1 MQDEYQNNFYNISN
15 NVNDILYK
23 PAFALIPDV
32 LNREKDK
39 NSMDMGAGYLLC
51 TNDEFRKVCGKDFY
65 TIYHNIICIEISKNN
80 ILGVNG
86 LIRWIDACGYFPYNK
101 LLFEYSLINGS
112 FEIFLMIY
120 YINLFW
126 SNDDDDKK
134 YLTYDNVHNIINN
147 IKSIINVN
155 SLILN
160 ELNYVPKDVIGL
172 ITGIQ
177 LNINVIDY
185 YLKYDFIKQIYDKY
199 DALYYYVYDDYKL
212 DEFENIFKN
221 KLVKY
226 DINMNK
232 INKFF
237 MKSMMH
243 YTTNYVCNY
252 YMSYFVY
259 HYL

>member
-1 MQDEYQNNFYNISN
+1 M
-15 NVNDILYK
+15 
-23 PAFALIPDV
+23 
-32 LNREKDK
+32 
-39 NSMDMGAGYLLC
+39 
-51 TNDEFRKVCGKDFY
+51 
-65 TIYHNIICIEISKNN
+65 
-80 ILGVNG
+80 
-86 LIRWIDACGYFPYNK
+86 
-101 LLFEYSLINGS
+101 
-112 FEIFLMIY
+112 FLMIY

-199 DALYYYVYDDYKL
+199 DALYYYVEYDNYKL
-212 DEFENIFKN
+212 NEFENIFKN
-221 KLVKY
+221 KLVQH
-226 DINMNK
+226 DIDMNK
-232 INKFF
+232 IN
-237 MKSMMH
+237 
-243 YTTNYVCNY
+243 NYFYEKYDEKYNDLCG
-252 YMSYFVY
+252 
-259 HYL
+259 